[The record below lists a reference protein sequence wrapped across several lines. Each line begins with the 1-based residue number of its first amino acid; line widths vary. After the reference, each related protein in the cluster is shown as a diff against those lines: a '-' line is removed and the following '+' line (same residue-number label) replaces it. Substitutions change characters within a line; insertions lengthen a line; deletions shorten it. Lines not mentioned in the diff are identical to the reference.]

1 MKTFINYYNKIIFLL
16 LFLFKLVSDSDTTS
30 IRCLKA
36 NEFNGID
43 KGEKIIGDKNKCFK
57 ISNNCCF
64 INITFNYGEIPL
76 KHEYCYHLTS
86 DYKIFEQFLFD
97 LYNDDEM
104 YYANFTAHNLD
115 MYKTIGRNLE
125 TNLTETLNCF
135 IGPKNYEE
143 YSTYVVNNC
152 KEFVDGVCTGKKNN
166 TQFNEFMSGFHK
178 NYSKAYCNKKEEGK
192 KCIKYNGTRANDKM
206 VKPLLDEL
214 VSYLQADNEF
224 YNSNYNNTNVIIDI
238 EDDEEDGSS
247 TFQECWMKNDHC
259 IKNCTQRPNVSVQVE
274 CPEGFNFHEF
284 LKFNKILFFIFLL
297 IAI

>member
-16 LFLFKLVSDSDTTS
+16 LFLVKFVSDSQKTS
-30 IRCLKA
+30 IRCLKV

-64 INITFNYGEIPL
+64 INMTFNYGEIPL

-86 DYKIFEQFLFD
+86 NYKAFEQFLFD

-115 MYKTIGRNLE
+115 MYETIGRNLE
-125 TNLTETLNCF
+125 KKLTETLNCF

-152 KEFVDGVCTGKKNN
+152 KEFVDGV
-166 TQFNEFMSGFHK
+166 
-178 NYSKAYCNKKEEGK
+178 
-192 KCIKYNGTRANDKM
+192 
-206 VKPLLDEL
+206 
-214 VSYLQADNEF
+214 
-224 YNSNYNNTNVIIDI
+224 
-238 EDDEEDGSS
+238 
-247 TFQECWMKNDHC
+247 
-259 IKNCTQRPNVSVQVE
+259 
-274 CPEGFNFHEF
+274 
-284 LKFNKILFFIFLL
+284 
-297 IAI
+297 